1 MDGWVKIYRSILTWE
16 WYSDINVR
24 VLFIHLLLK
33 ANHAP
38 NRWQGIEI
46 QAGQLVTSLSRL
58 EQETGL
64 SQKKIRNALKKL
76 EKTGE
81 LGTQKGRAYTL
92 ITICNY
98 ARYQGDTVEEGTP
111 KGTQRAHEGHTRGT
125 QRATNKNDKNDK
137 NDKKNIPVAFSNE
150 QAKKLNDW
158 AAPFFHEKYLG
169 QKSLEVFDKLTRID
183 GYQPEQIQKAIEW
196 ARADDFWSSNFLSPV
211 KLRNKDKN
219 GVKYIDVF
227 LAKLLKNGTNR
238 KYSQEGASWDE
249 LAEIVRKHSADL
261 PSGC

>member
-1 MDGWVKIYRSILTWE
+1 MEGWIKLHRSILTWE

-46 QAGQLVTSLSRL
+46 QAGQLVTSLSKL

-98 ARYQGDTVEEGTP
+98 ERYQVGMAEEGTP
-111 KGTQRAHEGHTRGT
+111 EGTQRAHEGHTKGT
-125 QRATNKNDKNDK
+125 QRATNKNDKNEK
-137 NDKKNIPVAFSNE
+137 NEKNIESVSPSPPLREKKKFTPPLFDEVKAYATTRGRTDL
-150 QAKKLNDW
+150 AKSFFDYYNAGDW
-158 AAPFFHEKYLG
+158 
-169 QKSLEVFDKLTRID
+169 
-183 GYQPEQIQKAIEW
+183 
-196 ARADDFWSSNFLSPV
+196 
-211 KLRNKDKN
+211 KDKD
-219 GVKYIDVF
+219 GKAVKNWKQKFITWENYNPKVEAQHNKQNQ
-227 LAKLLKNGTNR
+227 L
-238 KYSQEGASWDE
+238 
-249 LAEIVRKHSADL
+249 DL
-261 PSGC
+261 TGRW